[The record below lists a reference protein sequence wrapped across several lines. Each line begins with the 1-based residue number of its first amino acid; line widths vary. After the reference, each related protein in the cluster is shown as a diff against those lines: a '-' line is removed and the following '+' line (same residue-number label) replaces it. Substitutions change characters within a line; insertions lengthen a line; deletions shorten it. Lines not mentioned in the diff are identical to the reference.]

1 MSATSFSLFDGA
13 KIRHFL
19 DMNKYFERKM
29 LKFNTFIY
37 FVSIIFRVVNNS
49 RLSKLMKSL
58 EINVGRLRI

>member
-1 MSATSFSLFDGA
+1 MSVTSHFLFDGA

-37 FVSIIFRVVNNS
+37 FVSIIFRGFNN
-49 RLSKLMKSL
+49 
-58 EINVGRLRI
+58 